1 MIANA
6 PRFGV
11 MSSDKTR
18 EAQELQ
24 PLPLGDITPLLQWFT
39 ETEVKELLGSQMTQ
53 SEVNMFVMA
62 CRRSTPRAIEHFKA
76 YLWRSYYAIRNV

>member
-1 MIANA
+1 M
-6 PRFGV
+6 
-11 MSSDKTR
+11 MT
-18 EAQELQ
+18 AQQRAIDELK

-39 ETEVKELLGSQMTQ
+39 ETEVKTLIGSQMTQ

-76 YLWRSYYAIRNV
+76 YLWRSYYAVRNV